1 MSLNRLAG
9 ALALLACAMTLPGC
23 ASGTDGAPA
32 ADKASTSAS
41 EAPVVDAQADRETRL
56 RRGQILAIE
65 LDSNASTGYAWEIVE
80 DGSPVLE
87 SAPVPARAAPA
98 VPPMPGAGG
107 TSRWRYRA
115 MQAGTANLRLVYRR
129 SWEKEVEPVRTASY
143 RVVVV
148 E

>member
-1 MSLNRLAG
+1 MSLNPLAG
-9 ALALLACAMTLPGC
+9 AIALLACAMTLPGC
-23 ASGTDGAPA
+23 ASGTDGAST
-32 ADKASTSAS
+32 ADNTSADAS
-41 EAPVVDAQADRETRL
+41 EATVVDAHADGETHL

-87 SAPVPARAAPA
+87 PAPVPARAAPA

-115 MQAGTANLRLVYRR
+115 VQAGTATLRLVYRR
-129 SWEKEVEPVRTASY
+129 SWEKGIEPVRTATY
-143 RVVVV
+143 RVVV